1 MNVRHV
7 AVSIAVTLGILATQM
22 IGAAG
27 ASEEQDLKK
36 MYEKALKD
44 YEVKIKKSK
53 KKSTY
58 GKELEEKLL
67 RGRAQAAYKRKGY
80 LLTEEQQAAVIDFLR
95 AVSPE
100 TLRKIAALK
109 AEGDPDRNEE
119 GPSKYD
125 FELFRIWHEKV
136 SGLHE
141 LKSKDPDL
149 YANKLRFMILEREC
163 DDLAGRYK
171 NAAKAEQGGL
181 RSSLAEKVSE
191 LFDLREAGR
200 QEEVKKM
207 EAELEELREK
217 LAERQSN
224 KALIVERRVSE
235 LLVGSDA
242 LKW

>member
-1 MNVRHV
+1 MGAWPARIPDLERLCATERQTGGFSELPLAGGWYIGEARTKLSENWPEEVDGQ
-7 AVSIAVTLGILATQM
+7 GI
-22 IGAAG
+22 
-27 ASEEQDLKK
+27 
-36 MYEKALKD
+36 
-44 YEVKIKKSK
+44 
-53 KKSTY
+53 
-58 GKELEEKLL
+58 
-67 RGRAQAAYKRKGY
+67 